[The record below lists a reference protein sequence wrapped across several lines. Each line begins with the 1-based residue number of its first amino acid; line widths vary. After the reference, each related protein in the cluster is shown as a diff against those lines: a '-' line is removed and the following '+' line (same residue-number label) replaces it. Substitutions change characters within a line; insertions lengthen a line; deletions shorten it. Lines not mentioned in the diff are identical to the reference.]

1 MGQGLAEAGLGTV
14 AMVASQEE
22 QIVDR
27 TTEVSLCNTSIVDS
41 SVGWQTRKEGKTGP
55 CGPLPLWQVGH
66 SRESLAKW
74 CQGFPPPYHQ
84 EGEVVRLFHITFSTD
99 SCVCRTWIWFEHLW
113 RACCEEMDLLSWTGV

>member
-1 MGQGLAEAGLGTV
+1 MTLLISVFFLGRIEENVGQGLAEAGLGTV

-84 EGEVVRLFHITFSTD
+84 EGGSGPPFYITFSTD
-99 SCVCRTWIWFEHLW
+99 KLCLQD
-113 RACCEEMDLLSWTGV
+113 MDLV

>member
-74 CQGFPPPYHQ
+74 CQGFPPPYRQ
-84 EGEVVRLFHITFSTD
+84 EGGSGPPFFTSLS
-99 SCVCRTWIWFEHLW
+99 
-113 RACCEEMDLLSWTGV
+113 LLTTVFAGHGSGSNICGALAARRWTC